1 MIAHLTLRPM
11 AVRYVLPFLL
21 LTATATAQPIPDTLR
36 APAEADSVTV
46 FGWTVDADADR
57 LLVGARVWPP
67 PYPRAGGHKAA
78 PEDAADHHGTV
89 FVYRRQADGAWE
101 VEGRLKADYI
111 SREDCFSWS
120 MDLRG
125 DLAAVGAE
133 CEYRENSKG
142 SFQSGA
148 VYLYRFDGAA
158 WVREA
163 KLVLPNGEG
172 AQISVYRFG
181 ESVALGDGFLVVGS
195 GNVSNPSDPDDD
207 YASGAAFV
215 FERDGGAWSLSAT
228 LRNEDM
234 EAQVNEYFGGTVGVA
249 GDAVLV
255 GAPNEDGPETEGRGA
270 VYVFEKPGDAWTQTT
285 KVTAPV
291 AGPERFGALLAAETG
306 KAVVGS
312 RTAVYPLDREA
323 GGWTVGTSLL
333 TEDKPYAVARNGDRI
348 LTVDVGAEEGTTGHL
363 FTRSGMRWSGSA
375 FVVPRFTVGRDE
387 LGSLTDQQA
396 FVGVPTTEGGEVLV
410 YDLSQLVDGEPAAGG
425 PSALA
430 LSTAPNPVAGRTT
443 IRFETP
449 RAGHVRLTAYDVLGR
464 EVARIAEGAR
474 PAAAQA
480 VEFDAS
486 RLAPG
491 LYFLRLETEGE
502 AVTQRL
508 TVVR

>member
-1 MIAHLTLRPM
+1 MALRY
-11 AVRYVLPFLL
+11 ALPLL
-21 LTATATAQPIPDTLR
+21 LLAAAATAQPLPDTLR
-36 APAEADSVTV
+36 APSDADSVTV

-57 LLVGARVWPP
+57 LLVGARVWPS
-67 PYPRAGGHKAA
+67 PYPRAGGPTVA
-78 PEDAADHHGTV
+78 PEGAADHHGTV

-101 VEGRLKADYI
+101 VEGRLRADYL

-125 DLAAVGAE
+125 GLAAVGAE
-133 CEYRENSKG
+133 CEYSENADG

-158 WVREA
+158 WTREA

-172 AQISVYRFG
+172 APISVYRFG

-195 GNVSNPSDPDDD
+195 GNASNPSDPDGD

-234 EAQVNEYFGGTVGVA
+234 EAQVNEYFGATVGVA

-270 VYVFEKPGDAWTQTT
+270 VYVFEKPGDRWTQTA
-285 KVTAPV
+285 KVTAPA
-291 AGPERFGALLAAETG
+291 AGPERFGALLAAERG
-306 KAVVGS
+306 RAVVGS
-312 RTAVYPLDREA
+312 RTAVYPLNREES
-323 GGWTVGTSLL
+323 GWTVGVGLL

-348 LTVDVGAEEGTTGHL
+348 LTVDYGTDEGTVGHL
-363 FTRSGMRWSGSA
+363 FTRSGLHWSESA

-387 LGSLTDQQA
+387 LASLSDEHA
-396 FVGVPTTEGGEVLV
+396 FVGIPTHYSGVVLV
-410 YDLSQLVDGEPAAGG
+410 YNLARLVDEEPAAEA
-425 PSALA
+425 PSVLA
-430 LSTAPNPVAGRTT
+430 LTIAPNPVSRRAA
-443 IRFETP
+443 IRFEAP

-464 EVARIAEGAR
+464 EVVRVVDGVR
-474 PAAAQA
+474 PAGVQTIG
-480 VEFDAS
+480 FDTGG
-486 RLAPG
+486 LAPG
-491 LYFLRLETEGE
+491 LYFLRLETERE
-502 AVTQRL
+502 AVTRRL
-508 TVVR
+508 TVAR